1 MDYKIEISQRG
12 RFISVPCK
20 AIDNIIKTTSGEFYK
35 ILLYI
40 LSAENDNISTQQIS
54 VQTGVDPD
62 TVDNAVL
69 FWKNAGIISI
79 GASVNE
85 PSIGAIDKISPYAD
99 NSDAESHTK
108 YSSKEIADIINSNL
122 SVKLMFDQLELAL
135 GRELRYSE
143 RCGYLNLYEY
153 YGFEVQSIIILAMY
167 CISIGK
173 GSMKYVESVA
183 KTLFQNGMTSYK
195 DIEAELQKMAYAY
208 TYESKVK
215 RLIGIS
221 SNLSSK
227 QSQIVKGWSDKSF
240 SDELILKAYDITLDN
255 LGKFSFP
262 YMNKILDNWDKSG
275 VKTPGDIEKLDSKP
289 KKEKSKRET
298 SYDIDDYERFSI
310 NFLSDSK
317 EGKN

>member
-1 MDYKIEISQRG
+1 MSKNEQVSLATEI
-12 RFISVPCK
+12 IHDLAAELK
-20 AIDNIIKTTSGEFYK
+20 AHK
-35 ILLYI
+35 
-40 LSAENDNISTQQIS
+40 
-54 VQTGVDPD
+54 
-62 TVDNAVL
+62 
-69 FWKNAGIISI
+69 
-79 GASVNE
+79 
-85 PSIGAIDKISPYAD
+85 
-99 NSDAESHTK
+99 DA
-108 YSSKEIADIINSNL
+108 L
-122 SVKLMFDQLELAL
+122 
-135 GRELRYSE
+135 
-143 RCGYLNLYEY
+143 
-153 YGFEVQSIIILAMY
+153 
-167 CISIGK
+167 
-173 GSMKYVESVA
+173 
-183 KTLFQNGMTSYK
+183 
-195 DIEAELQKMAYAY
+195 AELQKMAYAY

-262 YMNKILDNWDKSG
+262 YMNKILDKSG